1 MLNDFYK
8 QFKSGTDIRGVASEG
23 VEGQS
28 VNLTDDVVADM
39 ADGFVLWLSK
49 KVSKKPSELKISVGR
64 DSRISG
70 PHIMKI
76 TTERFKR
83 CGAEVLCCQL
93 ASTPSMFMTT
103 VDLGCDGALQITASH
118 HPFNRN
124 GLKFFTREGGLEGS
138 DIEEILLYA
147 QNGEHPEESNG
158 GNITDVDYMSDYAK
172 GLCEKIKRKL
182 MQKITSIRSRALRLL
197 LTQATVQADFMPT
210 RCFLFSEQTQQ
221 AAVILNLTEC
231 SRIMCRIP
239 RLKRQWIQSVRLSE
253 NRAQTSA

>member
-70 PHIMKI
+70 PHIMEI

-124 GLKFFTREGGLEGS
+124 GLKFSPVRAVLRAVTLRKFFSTHKTVN
-138 DIEEILLYA
+138 IPKKATAEILR
-147 QNGEHPEESNG
+147 
-158 GNITDVDYMSDYAK
+158 M
-172 GLCEKIKRKL
+172 
-182 MQKITSIRSRALRLL
+182 
-197 LTQATVQADFMPT
+197 LT
-210 RCFLFSEQTQQ
+210 
-221 AAVILNLTEC
+221 I
-231 SRIMCRIP
+231 
-239 RLKRQWIQSVRLSE
+239 
-253 NRAQTSA
+253 

>member
-70 PHIMKI
+70 PHIMEI

-93 ASTPSMFMTT
+93 ASTPSMFMT
-103 VDLGCDGALQITASH
+103 
-118 HPFNRN
+118 NR
-124 GLKFFTREGGLEGS
+124 
-138 DIEEILLYA
+138 
-147 QNGEHPEESNG
+147 
-158 GNITDVDYMSDYAK
+158 
-172 GLCEKIKRKL
+172 
-182 MQKITSIRSRALRLL
+182 
-197 LTQATVQADFMPT
+197 
-210 RCFLFSEQTQQ
+210 
-221 AAVILNLTEC
+221 
-231 SRIMCRIP
+231 
-239 RLKRQWIQSVRLSE
+239 
-253 NRAQTSA
+253 

>member
-93 ASTPSMFMTT
+93 ASTPSMDVTVLFKLPQVTT
-103 VDLGCDGALQITASH
+103 RSTETVLNFSPVRAVLRAVTL
-118 HPFNRN
+118 R
-124 GLKFFTREGGLEGS
+124 KFFSTHKTVN
-138 DIEEILLYA
+138 IPKKATAEILR
-147 QNGEHPEESNG
+147 
-158 GNITDVDYMSDYAK
+158 M
-172 GLCEKIKRKL
+172 
-182 MQKITSIRSRALRLL
+182 
-197 LTQATVQADFMPT
+197 LT
-210 RCFLFSEQTQQ
+210 
-221 AAVILNLTEC
+221 I
-231 SRIMCRIP
+231 
-239 RLKRQWIQSVRLSE
+239 
-253 NRAQTSA
+253 